1 MRVSRAHKIN
11 RNLHFKRRMA
21 ERYGITIN
29 KHDRRE
35 IQNILSSYS
44 FRGSLLYLG
53 EKNGGKIVALYYRDK
68 FVIVV
73 YDKKRN
79 QVITAL
85 TEDMIT
91 EEQKRRLNNLKVRVN
106 YMNENKLEVLK
117 CCVEYLNETNKS
129 LEKKKRFVELY
140 NSGSIDVE
148 LWRLIYNFDVLFHIT
163 SSRVKD
169 NYVDS
174 NYDTQFNTI
183 TDLLKALS
191 NGLTGNKA
199 LKEVSKFIKSN
210 KEYQDLIYDVLD
222 KDLHIGLS
230 VTTMNELV
238 PGLFKDFQVA
248 LAKPIKNEELDE
260 HWMIEHKLDGVRCIC
275 YINSEDDIKFYSR
288 QGKDFTTLGTLKGE
302 IKELVKAGK
311 IPTGI
316 VLDGE
321 VCVVDENGNEDFK
334 SVMKEIKRKDYTMPK
349 PMYILFD
356 TIPAKD
362 FDAGYSPT
370 TYKQRFT
377 TLKSY
382 LGNDKHRC
390 MRLVEAIDYT
400 VENFGKWQ
408 KDVFEKGWEGLILRN
423 DVPYEGDRSSN
434 MLKVKSFQDAE
445 YVVKDVEMDGDAT
458 ILVNGKA
465 ERVKCVKRLVIE
477 HKGNKVGVGS
487 GLSQEQRIR
496 WYIHPEEVIGKTACV
511 RYFSE
516 ILDDDGKP
524 SLRFPTL
531 KYIYESERD
540 V

>member
-35 IQNILSSYS
+35 IQNILTSYS

-248 LAKPIKNEELDE
+248 LAKPIKNENIDE

-334 SVMKEIKRKDYTMPK
+334 LVMKEIKRKDYTMPK

>member
-129 LEKKKRFVELY
+129 LEKKKRFIDLY

-248 LAKPIKNEELDE
+248 LAKPIKNEELDSN
-260 HWMIEHKLDGVRCIC
+260 WVIEHKLDGVRCLC
-275 YINSEDDIKFYSR
+275 VINSVDDIQFYSR
-288 QGKDFTTLGTLKGE
+288 KGKDFTTLGKLKGTIKCL
-302 IKELVKAGK
+302 IKEGK
-311 IPTGI
+311 CPTNV

-321 VCVVDENGNEDFK
+321 VCSIDENGNEDFK
-334 SVMKEIKRKDYTMPK
+334 SIMKEIKRKDYTMNN

-356 TIPAKD
+356 IIPLDD
-362 FDAGYSPT
+362 FNSGYSKQ
-370 TYKQRFT
+370 TYKDRLNRLNSIF
-377 TLKSY
+377 
-382 LGNDKHRC
+382 GVDKHDCIR
-390 MRLVEAIDYT
+390 MVEFEDYT
-400 VENFGKWQ
+400 VDNFKKWKQ
-408 KDVFEKGWEGLILRN
+408 FVFDKNWEGLILRK
-423 DVPYEGDRSSN
+423 DVPYEATRSSN
-434 MLKVKSFQDAE
+434 MVKVKEFYDAE
-445 YVVKDVEMDGDAT
+445 YVVKDVEFGGDAT
-458 ILVNGKA
+458 IVVDGKA
-465 ERVKCVKRLVIE
+465 QRIECIKRLIIE
-477 HKGNKVGVGS
+477 HKGNLVGVGS
-487 GLSQEQRIR
+487 GLSQEQRIDFNK
-496 WYIHPEEVIGKTACV
+496 HPEHIIGKTITV
-511 RYFSE
+511 RYFE
-516 ILDDDGKP
+516 ETTDENGNP

-531 KYIYESERD
+531 KYIYENERE

>member
-1 MRVSRAHKIN
+1 MYISRKHKLN
-11 RNLHFKRRMA
+11 RHFHFKKRVK
-21 ERYGITIN
+21 ERYGIDIN
-29 KHDRRE
+29 KSDRKAIQGILRE
-35 IQNILSSYS
+35 YGTNNTI
-44 FRGSLLYLG
+44 LYLG
-53 EKNGGKIVALYYRDK
+53 DRGQGKIVAVHYK
-68 FVIVV
+68 GQFFIVV
-73 YDKKRN
+73 YDRQHH

-85 TEDMIT
+85 TEDMLDDD
-91 EEQKRRLNNLKVRVN
+91 QKRRLTNLKIRMN
-106 YMNENKLEVLK
+106 YMKASQLETLK
-117 CCVEYLNETNKS
+117 CCVEYLNATNRTTD
-129 LEKKKRFVELY
+129 KKKRFKELY
-140 NSGSIDVE
+140 ESGSIDKE
-148 LWRLIYNFDVLFHIT
+148 LWSMIYNFDVLFHIT
-163 SSRVKD
+163 SEKVDKNFVETCGNSR
-169 NYVDS
+169 
-174 NYDTQFNTI
+174 FNEI
-183 TDLLKALS
+183 TELLKELS
-191 NGLTGNKA
+191 NGLTGNRA
-199 LKEVSKFIKSN
+199 LKEVSRFIKDN
-210 KEYQDLIYDVLD
+210 EEYRSLIYDVLD
-222 KDLHIGLS
+222 KDLHIGMS
-230 VTTMNELV
+230 ATTLNTIV
-238 PGLFKDFQVA
+238 PGLFKDFKVA
-248 LAKPIKNEELDE
+248 LAKPIKNEYIDE

-334 SVMKEIKRKDYTMPK
+334 SVMKEIKRKDYTMLK

-356 TIPAKD
+356 TLPAKD
-362 FDAGYSPT
+362 FDAGFCLTP
-370 TYKQRFT
+370 YKKRFA

-382 LGNDKHRC
+382 LGDDKHRC
-390 MRLVEAIDYT
+390 MRLVEAINYT
-400 VENFGKWQ
+400 IENFGKWQ

-434 MLKVKSFQDAE
+434 MLKVKNFQDAE

-487 GLSQEQRIR
+487 GLKQEQRLDF
-496 WYIHPEEVIGKTACV
+496 YVHPEHIIGKTICV
-511 RYFSE
+511 RYFEE
-516 ILDDDGKP
+516 ITDENGLP

-531 KYIYESERD
+531 KYIYDGERD